1 MDRDAIKEHIEA
13 REGRR
18 DSVYPDT
25 TGHPTIGVG
34 FNLDRSDARAK
45 ITALGLDYD
54 QVRNGK
60 QSLSDAQID
69 TLFDADVDR
78 ATSDAQSLV
87 SNFDSI
93 PDDKQ
98 VVVTDMVFNMGATTF
113 GTFHDT
119 IDAIENEDWDSAADG
134 MEDSKW
140 FDQVGSR
147 GTIDADIMRGGSDQ
161 GS

>member
-18 DSVYPDT
+18 DSVYTDT

-45 ITALGLDYD
+45 ITELGLDYD
-54 QVRNGK
+54 QVRSGK
-60 QSLSDAQID
+60 QTLSDTQID
-69 TLFDADVDR
+69 TLLDADVDQ
-78 ATSDAQSLV
+78 ATSDAQALV

-98 VVVTDMVFNMGATTF
+98 VVVTDMVFNMGATKF
-113 GTFHDT
+113 GKFSDT
-119 IDAIENEDWDSAADG
+119 IDAIENEDWDAAADG
-134 MEDSKW
+134 MQDSKW
-140 FDQVGSR
+140 FGQVGTR
-147 GTIDADIMRGGSDQ
+147 GTVDVEIMRGGSDQ